1 MAKRKPE
8 VKKAKKKV
16 KKPSD
21 KGKKL
26 HLTKEEFDALVKR
39 HHEGEKRMREKLRRD
54 SRIDPKYLRIPFTFR
69 YQR

>member
-1 MAKRKPE
+1 MAKRKL
-8 VKKAKKKV
+8 VQNSTKKKI

-54 SRIDPKYLRIPFTFR
+54 SRIDPKYLLIPFTFR